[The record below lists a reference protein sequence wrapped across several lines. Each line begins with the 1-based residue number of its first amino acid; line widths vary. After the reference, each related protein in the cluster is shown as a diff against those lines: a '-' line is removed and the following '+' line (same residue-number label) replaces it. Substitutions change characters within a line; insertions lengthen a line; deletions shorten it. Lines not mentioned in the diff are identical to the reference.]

1 MKKNIVLTLFAA
13 VIAVLCVCG
22 IAGAQGPDH
31 PLYPGNSELYS
42 IEDIKSAAD
51 VIMAEFSTW
60 EGCEMYRLEYAGDAH
75 SLYELET
82 VNAYSEE
89 HYDECMVFLS
99 AFRSPD
105 EVTGA
110 WTANED
116 YCWSW
121 MVVRVKGGEWTLN
134 NWGWAE
140 YYQESDQ
147 YSVYDMDGGSENIR
161 ADIEQMEGVKLLNI
175 SYTNDK
181 LSAENL
187 EYINRITSTVWNG
200 VNSMNVRSLKSGS
213 CPRKKL
219 MGPGKRISFTS
230 GHGIW
235 AGLIKAIG
243 KPSRTVSDK
252 IKMINKENRR
262 FLRRISLPVSAL
274 MRLWNREAQ
283 KPDGAYS
290 RSVHPGSS

>member
-187 EYINRITSTVWNG
+187 EYINSLERGEFDECAVYEVWFMSPKEAVG
-200 VNSMNVRSLKSGS
+200 AGEAD
-213 CPRKKL
+213 KL
-219 MGPGKRISFTS
+219 YVWTWYLGRADKGYWK
-230 GHGIW
+230 
-235 AGLIKAIG
+235 
-243 KPSRTVSDK
+243 TVSYG
-252 IKMINKENRR
+252 
-262 FLRRISLPVSAL
+262 V
-274 MRLWNREAQ
+274 
-283 KPDGAYS
+283 G
-290 RSVHPGSS
+290 